1 MQPIKRF
8 SMRSW
13 PIITVVLMSLFISYG
28 LSLISRSQQLQQR
41 ITQEVHL
48 LDELDGHQYTA
59 IRLANGIGKG
69 ETTGGFLEGAVS
81 GFARNGRDA

>member
-48 LDELDGHQYTA
+48 LDELSRLNDALHQLGIAHRMDISTQQFGWPTE
-59 IRLANGIGKG
+59 LDNGW
-69 ETTGGFLEGAVS
+69 LP
-81 GFARNGRDA
+81 